1 MQQTIRKV
9 ICANL
14 QTTNLLLSN
23 PTGECNWKIFEP
35 QVEWLAMLSHVH
47 TQLSQ
52 LRREQIKPAL
62 KSEYNTI
69 CSADIPIDSE
79 YLFGDNLA
87 KQLRDAKEAS
97 KVRKAIYTT
106 QEGHKGQGHTT
117 GSKNY
122 NVFKARR
129 DFLWKGHNKPYKRKK
144 QQSAERK

>member
-1 MQQTIRKV
+1 
-9 ICANL
+9 
-14 QTTNLLLSN
+14 
-23 PTGECNWKIFEP
+23 
-35 QVEWLAMLSHVH
+35 MLSDVH

-79 YLFGDNLA
+79 YLFGDDLA

-97 KVRKAIYTT
+97 KVSKALYTT
-106 QEGHKGQGHTT
+106 QKGHKSQGHTT
-117 GSKNY
+117 GSQSY
-122 NVFKARR
+122 NAFKAKR

-144 QQSAERK
+144 KQQSAERK